1 MIKKYKDQVENVLQ
15 IFWGSVFLLF
25 DINASVYGID
35 ILPDFTGWILT
46 VFGICRLSRYS
57 KAFNCIKIAGIF
69 MTIVSL
75 VQFVISF
82 LDKNY
87 IYTYFLERFGI
98 GNAETEFVLTNAF
111 WGIKLIA
118 FTLLVFA
125 FYKAKDCLGDIHR
138 IKILGTVWLAILII
152 EIFTFSFNNFIVN
165 YLPDA
170 IQKAIMQI
178 LVVGVI
184 FFKIWFVYCVY
195 KISKVL
201 RSSEEI

>member
-1 MIKKYKDQVENVLQ
+1 MLQ

-35 ILPDFTGWILT
+35 ILPDFAGWILT

-57 KAFNCIKIAGIF
+57 KSFNCIKIAGIF

-82 LDKNY
+82 MSKNY
-87 IYTYFLERFGI
+87 IYTYFSERFGI

-118 FTLLVFA
+118 FTLLVLA
-125 FYKAKDCLGDIHR
+125 FYKAKNSLGDIHR

-152 EIFTFSFNNFIVN
+152 EISTFLFNNFIVN
-165 YLPDA
+165 YLPNA

-195 KISKVL
+195 KLSKAL
-201 RSSEEI
+201 KSSEEIKMTDRD